1 VRALL
6 SFVVL
11 LVVATGA
18 TGCHRPDRCLS
29 TCEERQKQLGCHP
42 AVDCKTSCGKLHAA
56 PSCQAELKNF
66 EECFLAKP
74 LDKWMCDTTGLPVVK
89 EEECATERHIVMGC
103 LEMGGNPP
111 PGPPAKKP

>member
-1 VRALL
+1 VRAPL

-11 LVVATGA
+11 LVVATVA
-18 TGCHRPDRCLS
+18 GCHKPDRCLS
-29 TCEERQKQLGCHP
+29 TCEERRQQLGCHP
-42 AVDCKTSCGKLHAA
+42 QEDCKTSCKKLHTAS
-56 PSCQAELKNF
+56 SCQAELKKF

-74 LDKWMCDTTGLPVVK
+74 LDKWMCDATGLPVVRG
-89 EEECATERHIVMGC
+89 EECATERHIIMGC